1 MNQLMGGV
9 LAVLG
14 IYRAFPL
21 VHGSQGCA
29 NYVKNTL
36 AKHFKE
42 PVEIATTGFYEIS
55 AIYGASDIIE
65 SSIKNI
71 LENRNPDLIITMT
84 TGLSEITGEDIQREL
99 KRITE
104 NIHKDYASNN
114 GTYFVGVS
122 TPSYKGTHIDGYNNT
137 LKEIIK
143 TITEKNREKNK
154 ELGKDTLKS
163 DKINIIPGF
172 VNPGDV
178 KEIKSILRKMNID
191 YRLLTDITTLDRPL
205 RLPRERFPKC
215 EATVRD
221 IEESPNSKSTLS
233 FGMEGIDGAKYLET
247 LGVPSYNLKF
257 PIGIENTDNFIK
269 ALSNI
274 SGQEIP
280 ESLWEDRGYA
290 IDAIVDGNDVL
301 RNKRVAIFGDPDKVI
316 GLTNFAFEMGME
328 VVAVLSNTETPHFI
342 SEIKEISMENNGKI
356 TLFEGSDLY
365 QLHNY
370 IKRRLVDII
379 IGDYR
384 GRYIANE
391 ERIPLLRVGFP
402 IVDRYGYHRK
412 PILGYNGALR
422 ITEEIINLLI
432 ESSENYKGLS
442 IL

>member
-104 NIHKDYASNN
+104 NIHEDYASNN

-143 TITEKNREKNK
+143 TITEKNKNKNK

-178 KEIKSILRKMNID
+178 KEIKSILRKMNIY

-205 RLPRERFPKC
+205 RLPKERFPKC

-233 FGMEGIDGAKYLET
+233 FGMEGIDGAKYLED

-257 PIGIENTDNFIK
+257 PIGIENTDNFIRT
-269 ALSNI
+269 LSNI

-328 VVAVLSNTETPHFI
+328 VVAVLSNTETSYFI
-342 SEIKEISMENNGKI
+342 SEIKKISMENNGKI

-370 IKRRLVDII
+370 IKRRPVDII

-432 ESSENYKGLS
+432 ESSENYENLS

>member
-9 LAVLG
+9 MAVLG

-71 LENRNPDLIITMT
+71 LENRNPDLVITMT

-99 KRITE
+99 KRITK
-104 NIHKDYASNN
+104 NVHKDYASNN
-114 GTYFVGVS
+114 ETYFVGVS

-143 TITEKNREKNK
+143 TITEKNKNKNK
-154 ELGKDTLKS
+154 ELGKDSLKS

-178 KEIKSILRKMNID
+178 KEIKSILKKMDID

-233 FGMEGIDGAKYLET
+233 FGMEGIDGAKYLED

-269 ALSNI
+269 TLSNI

-290 IDAIVDGNDVL
+290 IDAIVDGNDAL

-370 IKRRLVDII
+370 IKKRPADII

-432 ESSENYKGLS
+432 ESSENYESLS